1 MKTVIN
7 FSGGRTSAYML
18 KMILDEHG
26 GSLPNNYIVLF
37 QNTGKEDE
45 GTLKFIDEC
54 SKNWNVEIVWI
65 EYYRDQDNKVKAK
78 EVTFKTAS
86 RKGEPFEQLIFGG
99 KNPYL
104 PNQDHRICT
113 IELKLRTS
121 KRYMVSLGY
130 KKWNAAI
137 GFRYDEARRVNKKP
151 FNDPRIT
158 PFYPLFEN
166 GITEPMI
173 LDFWKNNSYDLELSN
188 PAMGNCT
195 GCFLKSEKTRAWIC
209 KNNSDDRNWW
219 MRMEDMAGST
229 FIKDRPWKELNDF
242 AQRQGNFDFDDK
254 GQPYCD
260 SVIGGCTD
268 FLNTTVQRI

>member
-1 MKTVIN
+1 MNNIITVIN

-18 KMILDEHG
+18 KMILDKNG
-26 GSLPNNYIVLF
+26 GTIPENYIVLF

-45 GTLKFIDEC
+45 GTLKFIDNC

-65 EYYRDQDNKVKAK
+65 EYYRDQYNKVKAK

-113 IELKLRTS
+113 IQLKLKTS
-121 KRYMVSLGY
+121 KRYMVSLGH

-137 GFRYDEARRVNKKP
+137 GFRYDESRRVNKKP

-166 GITEPMI
+166 KITEPMV
-173 LDFWKNNSYDLELSN
+173 LDFWKNNSFDLELSN
-188 PAMGNCT
+188 PALGNCT

-242 AQRQGNFDFDDK
+242 AQRQGDFDFDDK

-268 FLNTTVQRI
+268 F